1 MFGACAGWGLMSP
14 VGKDA
19 MLHGFD
25 GITMVSFRV
34 AGACLL
40 FWIASLFAPKEQVPW
55 RDRLMFIGAALTG
68 LLFNQCCFT
77 IGLSITSPINASI
90 VTTSMPIFAMILAAL
105 ILREPI
111 TGKKALGVLM
121 GCSGALILILSSAA
135 HADARVGDIRGDLLC
150 LFAQFSFALYLSLF
164 NPLIKRYNVFTV
176 NKYMFSWATLML
188 LPLSSYHVYG
198 VISQPIPLLTW
209 IEVGYVVV
217 CGTFFCYILT
227 MIGQR
232 TLRPTVVSVYNY
244 VQPIVAV
251 AASLIMMANAAAPLN
266 TAASPGTA
274 AASSYDE
281 FSILAGMD
289 NGDTDI
295 DINMD
300 GQFDVKDC
308 FYLMAYD
315 YRKELEPAIENNIL
329 SIADFDMS
337 GSVDHADSDILLKYL
352 VTRKKAKGL
361 ASLIARGY
369 EREIATEALEATL
382 ASTPKNVE
390 EESLKKDFFI
400 AKNKF
405 LKFEDLYIRKQKIF
419 AYLARKG
426 YKYEDIKRVIE
437 EEYNEA

>member
-111 TGKKALGVLM
+111 TGKKAVGVLM

-251 AASLIMMANAAAPLN
+251 AASLIMGISTMKLTHVLAVVLV
-266 TAASPGTA
+266 
-274 AASSYDE
+274 
-281 FSILAGMD
+281 FSGVWLV
-289 NGDTDI
+289 
-295 DINMD
+295 
-300 GQFDVKDC
+300 VKSKS
-308 FYLMAYD
+308 
-315 YRKELEPAIENNIL
+315 RK
-329 SIADFDMS
+329 D
-337 GSVDHADSDILLKYL
+337 
-352 VTRKKAKGL
+352 
-361 ASLIARGY
+361 
-369 EREIATEALEATL
+369 
-382 ASTPKNVE
+382 
-390 EESLKKDFFI
+390 
-400 AKNKF
+400 
-405 LKFEDLYIRKQKIF
+405 
-419 AYLARKG
+419 
-426 YKYEDIKRVIE
+426 IE
-437 EEYNEA
+437 EERQEKKNV

>member
-251 AASLIMMANAAAPLN
+251 AASLIMGISTMKLTHVLAVVLV
-266 TAASPGTA
+266 
-274 AASSYDE
+274 
-281 FSILAGMD
+281 FSGVWLV
-289 NGDTDI
+289 
-295 DINMD
+295 
-300 GQFDVKDC
+300 VKSKS
-308 FYLMAYD
+308 
-315 YRKELEPAIENNIL
+315 RK
-329 SIADFDMS
+329 D
-337 GSVDHADSDILLKYL
+337 
-352 VTRKKAKGL
+352 
-361 ASLIARGY
+361 
-369 EREIATEALEATL
+369 
-382 ASTPKNVE
+382 
-390 EESLKKDFFI
+390 
-400 AKNKF
+400 
-405 LKFEDLYIRKQKIF
+405 
-419 AYLARKG
+419 
-426 YKYEDIKRVIE
+426 IE
-437 EEYNEA
+437 EERQEKKNI